1 MPRIP
6 RRYVGTMTVQV
17 WRLDADRSVNKRNAN
32 VSTNEQF
39 LSPTLG
45 RTARRISDGSAI
57 RSEIGSRIRT
67 MPDEQA
73 RLSGAYSTWLGRP
86 VILRVATGELQ
97 TTLHCTVI
105 GESDATV
112 RIRIAGKL
120 DVDICKEL
128 VLAVEAVQTE

>member
-1 MPRIP
+1 
-6 RRYVGTMTVQV
+6 
-17 WRLDADRSVNKRNAN
+17 
-32 VSTNEQF
+32 
-39 LSPTLG
+39 
-45 RTARRISDGSAI
+45 
-57 RSEIGSRIRT
+57 
-67 MPDEQA
+67 MPDQQA

-105 GESDATV
+105 GESDAAV

-128 VLAVEAVQTE
+128 VLAVEAVQPG